1 MDVGEEVVTRSNSMP
16 ALRGFVASS
25 TVKIAFGA
33 FMIISPVPNEST
45 SLSYISTPHAVI
57 ETVRVDRPV
66 AKKVPSRRS
75 PSADGTDTNVGMSTG
90 RLAKYFL
97 GFLSLHPMRKPKIN
111 RFFLG

>member
-1 MDVGEEVVTRSNSMP
+1 MP

-90 RLAKYFL
+90 RLAEVFPRL
-97 GFLSLHPMRKPKIN
+97 FEPAPDEETEDQP
-111 RFFLG
+111 FFLG